1 MRGNDWPGHVHD
13 VSETCPTGARCAAA
27 TCGSLGVCFGATAG
41 LLLLLLRRGV
51 GSLFTQDEE
60 VVSLVGALL
69 LPLSVY
75 VLADATQVCC
85 SGVLQ
90 GCGRQ
95 RLGMP
100 VVVACYYA
108 VGLPLGGALAFTA
121 GWGARGMVLGMCA
134 GKLLHATALVVLV
147 SRTDWRR
154 EVREAAAR
162 LQGEGEDRPVELAPA
177 PGVDE
182 DGGREGGG
190 AAEMQEGR
198 EAESG
203 RAALIGRAPPDGESA
218 KV

>member
-1 MRGNDWPGHVHD
+1 M
-13 VSETCPTGARCAAA
+13 
-27 TCGSLGVCFGATAG
+27 CGQACCTP
-41 LLLLLLRRGV
+41 RRA
-51 GSLFTQDEE
+51 FKK
-60 VVSLVGALL
+60 
-69 LPLSVY
+69 
-75 VLADATQVCC
+75 DATNQQDQSC
-85 SGVLQ
+85 SV
-90 GCGRQ
+90 
-95 RLGMP
+95 
-100 VVVACYYA
+100 
-108 VGLPLGGALAFTA
+108 
-121 GWGARGMVLGMCA
+121 

>member
-1 MRGNDWPGHVHD
+1 MRASLLH
-13 VSETCPTGARCAAA
+13 AA
-27 TCGSLGVCFGATAG
+27 TSVQKGRHEPAGSK
-41 LLLLLLRRGV
+41 LLV
-51 GSLFTQDEE
+51 
-60 VVSLVGALL
+60 
-69 LPLSVY
+69 
-75 VLADATQVCC
+75 
-85 SGVLQ
+85 
-90 GCGRQ
+90 
-95 RLGMP
+95 
-100 VVVACYYA
+100 
-108 VGLPLGGALAFTA
+108 
-121 GWGARGMVLGMCA
+121 

-190 AAEMQEGR
+190 AAEMREGR